1 MALYHAS
8 KLKLNDL
15 KKQIDFQSKQTEK
28 TAAISSTSM
37 NDYIIKSEIAGRV
50 YSLSKEKGEMI
61 NTQSPVAIIGDAN
74 KFYIELQVDEYDI
87 SKLKKGKKTIVSL
100 DSYKGQSFEAVIE
113 KIYPLMN
120 DKTKSFKVDAVF
132 TTEPENLFPN
142 LSAQANIV
150 IEVKEKVLT
159 IPRAYLIDNE
169 YVYLANKEKRKVK
182 TGLMDYEKVE
192 IVAGLTSKDAIVKSI
207 Q

>member
-1 MALYHAS
+1 M
-8 KLKLNDL
+8 
-15 KKQIDFQSKQTEK
+15 
-28 TAAISSTSM
+28 
-37 NDYIIKSEIAGRV
+37 
-50 YSLSKEKGEMI
+50 
-61 NTQSPVAIIGDAN
+61 
-74 KFYIELQVDEYDI
+74 
-87 SKLKKGKKTIVSL
+87 